1 MSSTDCLENE
11 EHIAIDAALEE
22 RILAEVD
29 AISDEM
35 IDAIRA
41 IVRQKSVQGDAAEGA
56 PFGTDVRAALDQT
69 LALCRKLGFETCDV
83 DGYMG
88 YATWKAEPGAN
99 GEPVLS
105 GYVCAL
111 GHLDVVPE
119 GTTGWKVPPYS
130 AHLEDG
136 RITSRGVLDN
146 KGPIYACLYAL
157 WALKRLGLTPRRDVR
172 IIFGCN
178 EETGFGDLRYYL
190 EHEPAPVMGFTPD
203 CKYPVVYAERGRMG
217 VRMTARPDESEDR
230 EALLARFFAFMNEYV
245 LNAKPNGER
254 FGVDCTD
261 PEFGITEV
269 RNYKLVMHEGAPAVE
284 FAISY
289 PAAMTAHELEERL
302 TKVADEQKLSFEV
315 TGNFNPVRFEKDCR
329 LVRTLVYTYEH
340 ATGADGSPVTTTGG
354 TYAKLMPNIV
364 PFGPSFPGQKGI
376 GHQPNEWMDVA
387 DIITNAKIYALSL
400 YLLSR

>member
-1 MSSTDCLENE
+1 MSSTDCQENE
-11 EHIAIDAALEE
+11 ERVAVDAELEQ

-29 AISDEM
+29 TISDEM
-35 IDAIRA
+35 IEAIRA
-41 IVRQKSVQGDAAEGA
+41 IVRQKSVQGEPAEGA

-69 LALCRKLGFETCDV
+69 LALCRELGFETCNV

-88 YATWKAEPGAN
+88 YATWKAEPGPN
-99 GEPVLS
+99 GEPVLP

-130 AHLEDG
+130 AHLGDG

-217 VRMTARPDESEDR
+217 VRMTAQAREGEDEPD
-230 EALLARFFAFMNEYV
+230 LLERFFAFMNEYV

-289 PAAMTAHELEERL
+289 PAATTAQELEERL
-302 TKVADEQKLSFEV
+302 GKVADEQQLSFEV

-340 ATGADGSPVTTTGG
+340 VTGADGSPVTTTGG

>member
-1 MSSTDCLENE
+1 MSSTTSSDE
-11 EHIAIDAALEE
+11 ELVTIDPELEE

-29 AISDEM
+29 AVSDEM
-35 IDAIRA
+35 IEAIRR
-41 IVRQKSVQGDAAEGA
+41 IVRQKSVQGEPAEGA

-69 LALCRKLGFETCDV
+69 LELCRELGFETTNV

-88 YATWKAEPGAN
+88 YATWA
-99 GEPVLS
+99 GEKGSDGESVLPS
-105 GYVCAL
+105 YVCAL

-157 WALKRLGLTPRRDVR
+157 WALKRLGLSPRRDVR

-178 EETGFGDLRYYL
+178 EETGFNDLRYYL
-190 EHEPAPVMGFTPD
+190 EHEEAPVMGFTPD

-217 VRMTARPDESEDR
+217 VRLTAHPGEGEGTD
-230 EALLARFFAFMNEYV
+230 ALLARFFSFMNEYV

-254 FGVDCTD
+254 FGVDYAD
-261 PEFGITEV
+261 EEFGVTEV
-269 RNYKLVMHEGAPAVE
+269 RNYKLVLDEGDPAVE

-289 PAAMTAHELEERL
+289 PAGITAEELRERL
-302 TKVADEQKLSFEV
+302 GAVAEAQNLEFEV
-315 TGNFNPVRFEKDCR
+315 TGNFDPVRFEKDCR

-340 ATGADGSPVTTTGG
+340 ATGNDGSPVTTTGG

-376 GHQPNEWMDVA
+376 GHQPNEWMDVS
-387 DIITNAKIYALSL
+387 DLVTNAKIYALSL

>member
-1 MSSTDCLENE
+1 MSME
-11 EHIAIDAALEE
+11 EEALTIDPALEE

-29 AISDEM
+29 AVSDEM
-35 IDAIRA
+35 IDAIRD
-41 IVRQKSVQGDAAEGA
+41 IVRQKSVQDEPAPGT
-56 PFGTDVRAALDQT
+56 PFGAGVRAALDQT
-69 LALCRKLGFETCDV
+69 LSRARDMGFETADV

-88 YATWKAEPGAN
+88 YASWAGEKGAD
-99 GEPVLS
+99 GAPVLP

-119 GTTGWKVPPYS
+119 GATGWKVPPYS
-130 AHLEDG
+130 GHLEGG

-146 KGPIYACLYAL
+146 KGPVYACLYAL
-157 WALKRLGLTPRRDVR
+157 WALKRLGLEPRREVR
-172 IIFGCN
+172 VIFGCN
-178 EETGFGDLRYYL
+178 EETGFNDLRYYL

-217 VRMTARPDESEDR
+217 VRLTARVREGEGA
-230 EALLARFFAFMNEYV
+230 EALQARFFSFMNEFV
-245 LNAKPNGER
+245 LNAKPTGER
-254 FGVDCTD
+254 FGIDASD

-269 RNYKLVMHEGAPAVE
+269 RNYKLVQDEGAPAVE

-289 PAAMTAHELEERL
+289 PASVTAADLEERL
-302 TKVADEQKLSFEV
+302 SAVAAEQGLALAV
-315 TGNFNPVRFEKDCR
+315 TGNFDPVRFEKDCR
-329 LVRTLVYTYEH
+329 LVRTLQYTYEH
-340 ATGADGSPVTTTGG
+340 VTGADGAPVTTTGG

-376 GHQPNEWMDVA
+376 GHQPNEWMDVS
-387 DIITNAKIYALSL
+387 DIIANAKIYALSL